1 MFNQLQITSLQV
13 RNIQAKETTIEP
25 YLHHTF
31 LVKSSDG
38 KTKILDIVLCLVH
51 FNKHPERNREMLCD
65 NAAKYY

>member
-38 KTKILDIVLCLVH
+38 KTKILDIVLCLVDT
-51 FNKHPERNREMLCD
+51 L
-65 NAAKYY
+65 Y